1 MKGVK
6 AIATVEVIQDG
17 WTPVSDV
24 SATFRHNENE
34 DVGGRAAI
42 HIRSF
47 PGPLTPASA
56 TSSIADADAAE
67 IRPTRLYA
75 TEPRPNRPHFP
86 TWRLTL
92 CACVT

>member
-6 AIATVEVIQDG
+6 AIATVEVIPDG
-17 WTPVSDV
+17 WTLVSDL
-24 SATFRHNENE
+24 SATFRHNANE

-42 HIRSF
+42 YIRCL
-47 PGPLTPASA
+47 PGPRTPASA
-56 TSSIADADAAE
+56 ASAVADADAAE
-67 IRPTRLYA
+67 IRPTRLYV